1 MQMGK
6 VYIITECSKQVG
18 MGHLYR
24 CLSFYDQF
32 ISYGYEPC
40 FIIDTDEECSQIL
53 VGRTYQFL
61 HWKENIKLLSFIN
74 FNEIV
79 FMDSISATQE
89 VVDYCQ
95 QLTNFF
101 IIIDDYKRHSYNHA
115 LIIDWTPNVE
125 ATGKHKHNIGLKNI
139 LLLGLDYSILRREF
153 TNNDTYF
160 FRVLKNIT
168 IIMGGTDIRELS
180 RDIAESIA
188 SVYHAQNINVILG
201 PGTKTFTSQFDNIHI
216 YKSLNAS
223 EIKCLF
229 MLSDVVVSAGGQT
242 IFELAAIG
250 VPTIP
255 IQVVDNQKEDLRG
268 LKDLFFFDTIYYWDS
283 SNLCTEINQKISSL
297 IDINK
302 RKKYLSSFNVSGIGR
317 GFDKIMTAI
326 NRFTHEGF

>member
-1 MQMGK
+1 MQKAK
-6 VYIITECSKQVG
+6 VYIVTECSKRVG

-32 ISYGYEPC
+32 ISYEYEPC
-40 FIIDTDEECSQIL
+40 FIIDTDEECPQIL
-53 VGRTYQFL
+53 AGRTYQLL
-61 HWKENIKLLSFIN
+61 HWKENVKLLSFIN
-74 FNEIV
+74 FNEII

-89 VVDYCQ
+89 VVDYSQ

-101 IIIDDYKRHSYNHA
+101 IIIDDYKRRSYNHA

-125 ATGKHKHNIGLKNI
+125 VTGKHKHNIGLKNI
-139 LLLGLDYSILRREF
+139 LLLGLDYSILRKEF
-153 TNNDTYF
+153 TSNDTYS
-160 FRVLKNIT
+160 FRALKNIT

-188 SVYHAQNINVILG
+188 SVYHVQNIHVILG

-223 EIKCLF
+223 EIKSLF

-268 LKDLFFFDTIYYWDS
+268 LKDLGFFDTIYYWDS

-297 IDINK
+297 VDINE
-302 RKKYLSSFNVSGIGR
+302 REKYLSSFKSSEIGR

-326 NRFTHEGF
+326 KQFTHEGF

>member
-1 MQMGK
+1 MQKCK

-32 ISYGYEPC
+32 VSYEYEPY
-40 FIIDTDEECSQIL
+40 FIIDTDEDCSLIL
-53 VGRTYQFL
+53 AGRVYQYL
-61 HWKENIKLLSFIN
+61 HWKENIKFLSFIN
-74 FNEIV
+74 FNEAI

-95 QLTNFF
+95 QLTNSF
-101 IIIDDYKRHSYNHA
+101 IIIDDYKRRSYNHA

-125 ATGKHKHNIGLKNI
+125 ATGKHKHNIGLKNV

-153 TNNDTYF
+153 TADDKYS

-180 RDIAESIA
+180 KDIAESIA
-188 SVYHAQNINVILG
+188 SVYHAQDINVILG
-201 PGTKTFTSQFDNIHI
+201 PGTRTFTSRFDNIHI

-223 EIKCLF
+223 EIRSLF

-250 VPTIP
+250 IPTIP

-268 LKDLFFFDTIYYWDS
+268 LKDLGFFDTIYYWDS
-283 SNLCTEINQKISSL
+283 PNLCTEINNKIAAL
-297 IDINK
+297 FDINM
-302 RKKYLSSFNVSGIGR
+302 REKYLSSFNVSGIGR
-317 GFDKIMTAI
+317 GFDKIMAAI
-326 NRFTHEGF
+326 NRFIYESF